1 MTKTKAYW
9 AKVEREYGYLGDRV
23 RCRVCGKHFEFLG
36 AHLKVHHLTEM
47 EYKDKFELLH
57 SLPLCIDKLSSLF
70 SEKTTSRINDGTLK
84 AVDGFFSS
92 KRNFGKEK
100 PKKAK
105 EILSIAQSK
114 RVRTVEERNKMSAYA
129 KNRTQEHRN
138 KISVGIKSFYHRAHL
153 TKRATDAEDS
163 APSQAESNA
172 DNLSTSDGSAVPTR
186 RS

>member
-105 EILSIAQSK
+105 ENLSIAQSK

-138 KISVGIKSFYHRAHL
+138 KISVGIKSFYRRAHL
-153 TKRATDAEDS
+153 TKRAPDAGDS
-163 APSQAESNA
+163 AASQALSPQSGESTPEVDPA
-172 DNLSTSDGSAVPTR
+172 ATQR
-186 RS
+186 R